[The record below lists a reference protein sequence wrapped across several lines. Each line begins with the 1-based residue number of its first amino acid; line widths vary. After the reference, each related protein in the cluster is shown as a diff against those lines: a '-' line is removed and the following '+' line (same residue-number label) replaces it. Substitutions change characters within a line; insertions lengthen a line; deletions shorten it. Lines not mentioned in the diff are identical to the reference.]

1 MFMNKLIVYFAL
13 LAASVASG
21 QTPTPA
27 ESPAPKASPAIGTVI
42 VCHLIFTVESASTK
56 IETPVIGI
64 VQSDVYQDGK
74 LVIPKGAEATCVA
87 EELAFRDRI
96 QVDGK
101 WHVTYPGGSDGIEF
115 DGVVCERESDPEGR
129 QFGIKDGSAGL
140 RGIITGQEG
149 FVRVPAGKEF
159 YIFITGA

>member
-1 MFMNKLIVYFAL
+1 MNKLIVYFAL

-21 QTPTPA
+21 QTLTTA
-27 ESPAPKASPAIGTVI
+27 ESPAPKPSPAIGTVI
-42 VCHLIFTVESASTK
+42 VCHLIFTVDSASTK
-56 IETPVIGI
+56 VKTPVIGI

-74 LVIPKGAEATCVA
+74 IVIPKGTEATCVV
-87 EELAFRDRI
+87 EQPLAFRDRI

-101 WHVTYPGGSDGIEF
+101 WLLTYSHGSGGIGF
-115 DGVVCERESDPEGR
+115 DGVVCDRESDPQGR
-129 QFGIKDGSAGL
+129 HFGVEDGSAGL

-159 YIFITGA
+159 YIFITGD